1 MTRFLL
7 RGADI
12 FCDERAAYP
21 KADLYIEDDTIVS
34 VNQAPSWQKASYTEI
49 DLDGLKIF
57 PGMID
62 IHIHGAMG
70 RDFTEGSRE
79 AVETVSRDVIRDGV
93 TAYIAS
99 LTVLSHKRNLE
110 VLQALG
116 GIAMSRAERR
126 GAGPQEARA
135 RGARFL
141 GIHNEGPF
149 ISKEYKALMDE
160 RYIRKPDI
168 REMEE
173 MARAAGG
180 ALSLMT
186 FSPSHENSGELIRAG
201 KKHRVKMMIGHSA
214 ASCAET
220 LEALDQGASGY
231 THFYNAMSPHHHRNE
246 GVVTAGFTDPRGFAE
261 LIADTIHVTGRVI
274 KFSLG
279 VLGGKRIILVTDA
292 MPGKSMSDGL
302 FRFSGL
308 EVVKKD
314 GKAFVKDTGR
324 IAGSVIGMNEALRN
338 MRAISASGDNE
349 LVEMA
354 CVNPAKLLDRFGEI
368 GSVQPGK
375 KADIAVFNDRYDTML
390 TMVNGEILWT
400 SPPFDRYRQ

>member
-1 MTRFLL
+1 MNRFLL
-7 RGADI
+7 RGADL
-12 FCDERAAYP
+12 FCDETTAYP
-21 KADLYIEDDTIVS
+21 RADLYIEDDTILS
-34 VNQAPSWQKASYTEI
+34 LNQAPSWKKGSYITL

-79 AVETVSRDVIRDGV
+79 AVDTVSRDVIKDGV
-93 TAYIAS
+93 TACIAS
-99 LTVLSHKRNLE
+99 LTVLSHKKNLE
-110 VLQALG
+110 VLEALG
-116 GIAMSRAERR
+116 SAKTPRD
-126 GAGPQEARA
+126 
-135 RGARFL
+135 GARFL

-160 RYIRKPDI
+160 RYIRKPDVG
-168 REMEE
+168 EMEE
-173 MARAAGG
+173 MVRAARG

-186 FSPSHENSGELIRAG
+186 FSPSYESSGELVSAG
-201 KKHRVKMMIGHSA
+201 KKNRVKMMIGHSA
-214 ASCAET
+214 ATCAET
-220 LEALDQGASGY
+220 LKALDQGASGY

-246 GVVTAGFTDPRGFAE
+246 GVVTAGFTDPRGFTE
-261 LIADTIHVTGRVI
+261 LVADTVHITERVLNFTYGI
-274 KFSLG
+274 LTS
-279 VLGGKRIILVTDA
+279 KRIILVTDA
-292 MPGKSMSDGL
+292 MPGKSMSDGP
-302 FRFSGL
+302 FMFSGL

-338 MRAISASGDNE
+338 MREITRSGDNE

-368 GSVQPGK
+368 GSITPGK
-375 KADIAVFNDRYDTML
+375 KADIAVFDDKYDTML
-390 TMVNGEILWT
+390 TMVNGKILWT
-400 SPPFDRYRQ
+400 SSRYDRYRQ